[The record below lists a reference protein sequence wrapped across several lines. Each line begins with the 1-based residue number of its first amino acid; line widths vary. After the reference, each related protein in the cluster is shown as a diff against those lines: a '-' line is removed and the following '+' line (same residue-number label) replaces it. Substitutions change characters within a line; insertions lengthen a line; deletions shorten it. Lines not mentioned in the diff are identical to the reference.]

1 MRVLVVTVVHHPEDA
16 RIRHRQIA
24 ALLDAGHEVT
34 YIAPFGGYGL
44 PTPPPSDGLLP
55 VGVPRAVGRRRLRAL
70 RAVRREIA
78 TRAPGADVVLLH
90 DPELLV
96 AIAGLR
102 RLPAV
107 VWDVHEDTAA
117 ALRMKAW
124 LPRPARPVAAAAV
137 HWAERWA
144 ERRYRVLLAETGY
157 QTRFSREWPV
167 VPNTTYVPLRV
178 LPPGVDRVVYVGH
191 LSRARGALDMV
202 ELARLLAPAGVRV
215 ELAGAADGE
224 ARPALEEAQRAGVLR
239 WTGYL
244 PNAEAMR
251 LLDGALAGLSLL
263 HDQPNY
269 RHSQPTKV
277 IEYMAHGVPVLT
289 TPLPPAR
296 ALVEQHAAGLVVP
309 FNDPPAVANAV
320 LQLRDDP
327 ALRERAGR
335 HGHAVASEQ
344 FHWPAQAK
352 DFVKQLEDWA
362 AATPPPRPTP
372 PRPNPPPPTPPRPNP
387 PRS

>member
-1 MRVLVVTVVHHPEDA
+1 MRVLVTTVVHHPEDA
-16 RIRHRQIA
+16 RIRHREIA

-34 YIAPFGGYGL
+34 YLAPFRGY
-44 PTPPPSDGLLP
+44 DLP
-55 VGVPRAVGRRRLRAL
+55 VPPAAGGLVPVDVRRAAGRRRLRAL
-70 RAVRREIA
+70 RGIRRELA
-78 TRAPGADVVLLH
+78 SRGPAADLVLLH

-96 AIAGLR
+96 AVAGLR
-102 RLPAV
+102 GLPPV

-124 LPRPARPVAAAAV
+124 LPRPARPTAAATV
-137 HWAERWA
+137 HAAERWA
-144 ERRYRVLLAETGY
+144 ARRHLLLLAETGY

-167 VPNTTYVPLRV
+167 VPNTTYVPAQV
-178 LPPGVDRVVYVGH
+178 SPPGVDRVVYVGH

-202 ELARLLAPAGVRV
+202 ELARLLVPTGIRV

-224 ARPALEEAQRAGVLR
+224 VRPVLAEATEAGLLR

-244 PNAEAMR
+244 PNTEAMR

-296 ALVEQHAAGLVVP
+296 ALVEQHGAGLVVP
-309 FNDPPAVANAV
+309 FADPAAVAAAV

-327 ALRERAGR
+327 ALRLEAGR
-335 HGHAVASEQ
+335 RGHAVAREQ
-344 FHWPAQAK
+344 FDWPAQAK
-352 DFVKQLEDWA
+352 DFVRQLEEWA
-362 AATPPPRPTP
+362 AQPQL
-372 PRPNPPPPTPPRPNP
+372 